1 VTSNSESRA
10 GSERLDRDVR
20 MLGEMLGSAIAQ
32 IDGAGMFDLVE
43 DLRATASAVRRGDLA
58 GGWEGLARRMAALS
72 AEDLARVANAFTDQ
86 FHLINAAEEQH
97 RIRVLRERDVPGEA
111 APGTIAHACA
121 ELRRAGAGADQ
132 ARALLDRMLVM
143 PVVTAHPTE
152 ARRRAVLY
160 HLGDISQLLDRL
172 DDPRAG
178 ARTSAELLERMR
190 EAVTALTATAKSRRR
205 HPTPLD
211 EVDAGLQ
218 FFERTVLEATPAVYR
233 ALEDALAA
241 TWPGETFEVPTF
253 LRFGSWIGGDR
264 DGNPFVTADV
274 TRATFERHRALVL
287 RRHRA
292 DMVGVWRALS
302 LSDTRIGSSDA
313 ARRALAELRASIES
327 DREHHPGLL
336 LRAAPEGEPW
346 REKMRYVGARLA
358 AAEGR
363 GQWGYPNARSYLE
376 DLRLLER
383 TVEAVGLSAIA
394 RGRLRDARRR
404 AEVFGFHLASL
415 DLRQHSSVHEE
426 IVGEILARGGI
437 GDYASRDEA
446 ARVELLSRL
455 LGHEDL
461 AVRDPR
467 GLSPAAR
474 DLLATLEAVGW
485 ARRDM
490 GEAACERY
498 VVSFTRS
505 PSDLLEVLFLARA
518 AGLAPGEVRPVPL
531 LEQLEDLES
540 AGPFA
545 EAALDVEPFRT
556 AVRGELEVMVGYSDS
571 GKQVGYVSSSVAL
584 HRAQLALAKIAA
596 DRNVMLTIF
605 HGRGGAVGRG
615 GGPADRAIFAQPR
628 EALGG
633 RFRVTEQGETVA
645 ARFGRVEIALRE
657 LEQMVGAV
665 LVTSGASAVHIAPD
679 RRSLFDAAVV
689 TGDAAARTAYEQL
702 IGDRER
708 LLGYVTA
715 ATPIE
720 HIGEMRIASRPAR
733 RGAGV
738 RFEDLRAIPW
748 VFSWTQSRH
757 GVPGWFGLGTALEA
771 IVREHGEERAREM
784 YASWPFFRAL
794 VDNARL
800 ALIRADIG
808 VAAEYAL
815 LADSGAR
822 KVFDLVREEH
832 ARTVLL
838 VTAVTGEGIVDPWP
852 ALQLSLRRRD
862 PYNDVLSHA
871 QIDLLRRLRSTPDGP
886 DRDRLREALFATING
901 IAAGLMSAG

>member
-1 VTSNSESRA
+1 MTSQRERPPV
-10 GSERLDRDVR
+10 SERLDEDVR
-20 MLGEMLGSAIAQ
+20 LLGEMLGDAIARL
-32 IDGAGMFDLVE
+32 DGAGAFERLE
-43 DLRATASAVRRGDLA
+43 ELRTTAMALRRETVT
-58 GGWEGLARRMAALS
+58 GGRERLARLMGAMGAD
-72 AEDLARVANAFTDQ
+72 DLARVANSFTDL
-86 FHLINAAEEQH
+86 FHLVNVAEEQQ
-97 RIRVLRERDVPGEA
+97 RIRALRERDLAGDFPAGSVA
-111 APGTIAHACA
+111 DACA
-121 ELRRAGAGADQ
+121 ELRRSGANADDV
-132 ARALLDRMLVM
+132 RALLERLLVM
-143 PVVTAHPTE
+143 PVITAHPTE
-152 ARRRAVLY
+152 ARRRAVLH
-160 HLGDISQLLDRL
+160 HLGEISQLLDRL

-178 ARTSAELLERMR
+178 ARRSEELLERLR

-211 EVDAGLQ
+211 EVDAGMR
-218 FFERTVLEATPAVYR
+218 FFERTLLEATPAVYR
-233 ALEDALAA
+233 ALEDALAK
-241 TWPGETFEVPTF
+241 TWPGEAFEVPTF

-264 DGNPFVTADV
+264 DGHPLVTADV
-274 TRATFERHRALVL
+274 TRATLERHRGVIL
-287 RRHRA
+287 RRYRA
-292 DMVGVWRALS
+292 DVAGLWRALS
-302 LSDTRIGSSDA
+302 LSDARIGSSEA
-313 ARRALAELRASIES
+313 ARRALVELRASIES
-327 DREHHPGLL
+327 DREHHPGLV

-346 REKMRYVGARLA
+346 RGKLRYVAARLA

-363 GQWGYPNARSYLE
+363 GQWGYPDARSYVE

-426 IVGEILARGGI
+426 IVGEILARGGVD
-437 GDYASRDEA
+437 GYAARDEA
-446 ARVELLSRL
+446 ARVELLSRM
-455 LGHEDL
+455 LGQDNL
-461 AVRDPR
+461 AVRDRR
-467 GLSPAAR
+467 GLSAAAR
-474 DLLATLEAVGW
+474 DLLATLESAGW

-518 AGLAPGEVRPVPL
+518 AGLAPGEIRPVPL
-531 LEQLEDLES
+531 LEQLEDLEH
-540 AGPFA
+540 AGALA
-545 EAALDVEPFRT
+545 EAALEMEPFRA
-556 AVRGELEVMVGYSDS
+556 AVRGELEVMIGYSDS
-571 GKQVGYVSSSVAL
+571 GKQVGYVSSNVAL

-596 DRNVMLTIF
+596 DRGVMLTIF

-633 RFRVTEQGETVA
+633 RFRVTEQGETVS
-645 ARFGRVEIALRE
+645 ARFGRVEIAQRE

-665 LVTSGASAVHIAPD
+665 LVTSGASTARIAPD
-679 RRSLFDAAVV
+679 RRAIFDAALAS
-689 TGDAAARTAYEQL
+689 GDAAGRVAYEQL

-708 LLGYVTA
+708 LLRYATA

-720 HIGEMRIASRPAR
+720 YIGEMRIASRPAR
-733 RGAGV
+733 RTHGV

-757 GVPGWFGLGTALEA
+757 GIPGWFGLGAALEA
-771 IVREHGEERAREM
+771 IVREHGVERAREM

-800 ALIRADIG
+800 ALVRADIA
-808 VAAEYAL
+808 VAAEYAR
-815 LADSGAR
+815 LADADVR
-822 KVFDLVREEH
+822 TVFDLVRDEH
-832 ARTVLL
+832 TRTLRL
-838 VTAVTGEGIVDPWP
+838 IAAVTGEGLVDPWP
-852 ALQLSLRRRD
+852 TLLRSLRRRD

-871 QIDLLRRLRSTPDGP
+871 QIELLRRLRSTPDGA